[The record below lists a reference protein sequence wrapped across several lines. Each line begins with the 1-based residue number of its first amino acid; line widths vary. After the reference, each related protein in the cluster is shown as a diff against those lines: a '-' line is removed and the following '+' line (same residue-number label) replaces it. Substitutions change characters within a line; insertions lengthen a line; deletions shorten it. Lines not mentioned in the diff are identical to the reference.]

1 MSLQLMKY
9 RMNNRGDTARDE
21 MIRDGQNLLKEE
33 LEHDSSYSPTLLFY
47 PYDYNKGSDGE
58 CANLR
63 IYNRKKDSTYGEV
76 QNFVSTY
83 DNPIKKGMYF
93 HDTKDDTYWIAT
105 ESYNVNDIQFEGK
118 MAKCIYT
125 LRWQDSDGNIIER
138 KAVTCDQTKYSNGQ
152 TGNSTIMVADNQ
164 YGLLVPIDEV
174 TKNLKREMRFSF
186 DFDDIDNPDIYRLSN
201 RKINLDE
208 GIIQLSFSFDA
219 FNSTTDK
226 KVTLDD
232 GKQVWICDYSSS
244 TSSIPSTE
252 EMLVSIVGSDT
263 LRINRTKTWT
273 VEFKGKGENNVEV
286 DNWKWNIKADFD
298 MSELVMQESDFDIK
312 ITTQDDD
319 SLVDE
324 SFLLQILDDDG
335 TILAEK
341 EIDIIDGF

>member
-1 MSLQLMKY
+1 MSLQIMKE
-9 RMNNRGDTARDE
+9 RINCRGNTPRGE

-33 LEHDSSYSPTLLFY
+33 LEHDSSYSHTLLFY
-47 PYDYNKGSDGE
+47 SYDYNKGSDGE

-63 IYNRKKDSTYGEV
+63 IYSRKKDSTYGEV

-105 ESYNVNDIQFEGK
+105 ESYNVNDIQFKGK
-118 MAKCIYT
+118 MTKCIYT

-138 KAVTCDQTKYSNGQ
+138 KAVTSDQTKHSNGQ

-164 YGLLVPIDEV
+164 YGLLVPIDEA
-174 TKNLKREMRFSF
+174 TKSLKREMRFPF
-186 DFDDIDNPDIYRLSN
+186 DFDDTDNPDIYRLLN
-201 RKINLDE
+201 RKINLGE

-244 TSSIPSTE
+244 APSIPSTE
-252 EMLVSIVGSDT
+252 ETLVSIVGSDA
-263 LRINRTKTWT
+263 LRIGRTKIWT
-273 VEFKGKGENNVEV
+273 VEFKDKDGNDVEV
-286 DNWKWNIKADFD
+286 DDWKWNIKTDFD
-298 MSELVMQESDFDIK
+298 TSELVIQESDFDIK
-312 ITTQDDD
+312 ITAQDDD

-324 SFLLQILDDDG
+324 SFLLQILSGDG
-335 TILAEK
+335 TVLAEK
-341 EIDIIDGF
+341 QIDIVDGF